1 MVLIDTSI
9 WVDFI
14 RLGDEQVAQL
24 LRQDRVLM
32 HDMVLGEIA
41 CGSLQQRS
49 DRLEVLAELPRIS
62 SAEHNEVMV
71 FIDKNQLFGCGIGYL
86 DNHLLAAVKLRL
98 GTSLWSRDKR
108 LVTAAERL
116 GLAFRIEVH

>member
-14 RLGDEQVAQL
+14 RLGNEELAQL

-41 CGSLQQRS
+41 CGSLQLRT

-62 SAEHNEVMV
+62 SAEHNEVMG
-71 FIDKNQLFGCGIGYL
+71 FIDKNQLFGCGIGYV
-86 DNHLLAAVKLRL
+86 DNHLLTAVKLRP

-108 LVTAAERL
+108 LIAAAQRL
-116 GLAFRIEVH
+116 GLAFRVEVH

>member
-14 RLGDEQVAQL
+14 RFGNEQLAVL

-41 CGSLQQRS
+41 CGSLHQRT
-49 DRLEVLAELPRIS
+49 DRLAVLAQLPRID
-62 SAEHNEVMV
+62 SAEHSEVLR
-71 FIDKNQLFGCGIGYL
+71 FIDNNQLHGCGVGYV

-98 GTSLWSRDKR
+98 GARLWSSDKR
-108 LVTAAERL
+108 LVAAAQRL
-116 GLAFRIEVH
+116 GLAFGAEVH